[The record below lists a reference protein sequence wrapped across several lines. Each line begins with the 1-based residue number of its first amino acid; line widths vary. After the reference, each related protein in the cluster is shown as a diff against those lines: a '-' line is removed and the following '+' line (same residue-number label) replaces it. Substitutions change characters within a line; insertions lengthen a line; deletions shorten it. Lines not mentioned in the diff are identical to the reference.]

1 MLSARLQKM
10 KSSMKAPIITVARH
24 RVATDGKGVTSLVC
38 FHGCPLNCKW
48 CINSFTLDPDTK
60 YKEMTPHELYDIIR
74 VDELYFIATDGG
86 VTFGGGEPLLRADF
100 ISEFAKLY
108 KNFRISVETSLNVPW
123 DSVQKVIPFTDEF
136 IIDIKDT
143 NPDIYLK
150 YTKKGNEVVME
161 NLKKLIGLVPTDRIR
176 VRLPIIPDFN
186 NQEDVDKSRA
196 LLTDMGFTNF
206 DMFTYRIN

>member
-10 KSSMKAPIITVARH
+10 ISSMKAPIITVARH

-38 FHGCPLNCKW
+38 FHGCPLKCKW
-48 CINSFTLDPDTK
+48 CINGFTLDPDTK
-60 YKEMTPHELYDIIR
+60 YKEMTPHELYDIIK

-100 ISEFAKLY
+100 IREFAKLY

-150 YTKKGNEVVME
+150 YTGKDNEVVME
-161 NLKKLIGLVPTDRIR
+161 NLKKLAVLVPTDKIR

-186 NQEDVDKSRA
+186 EKTDVEKSHA
-196 LLTDMGFTNF
+196 LLIDMGFTNF
-206 DMFTYRIN
+206 DMFTYRK